1 MRYVAYDMAG
11 NVSALGSADLSI
23 DTVAPLVNDDA
34 VTYYTADPAQFTITA
49 SDGSGSGIE
58 RIEYKVDGGATQTVS
73 AATAPVSVTGEGA
86 HTVRYLAYDN
96 AGHPSLARTADL
108 TIDTIAP
115 AATDDIV
122 ASYPGSA
129 SFTLSAVDGGSG
141 VATIAYRIDSGA
153 TMTVG
158 SDSVPLIVSLPGTRT
173 ITYLATDA
181 AGNSSPATVTVF
193 YVGADDVPPDVTDD
207 APPYSASDPTNV
219 TISAE
224 DPGSGVASLSY
235 TVDGSATRTVSASSE
250 ATLVTGEGTHT
261 LVYLAEDT
269 VGNVSSP
276 VQSAVRDRHAV
287 THGLRRCRCPLLGLA
302 GRVHHHGE

>member
-115 AATDDIV
+115 AATDD
-122 ASYPGSA
+122 ASPYYDA
-129 SFTLSAVDGGSG
+129 SPAQFTITAGDGAGSG
-141 VATIAYRIDSGA
+141 IERIEYKVDSDATQ
-153 TMTVG
+153 
-158 SDSVPLIVSLPGTRT
+158 
-173 ITYLATDA
+173 
-181 AGNSSPATVTVF
+181 
-193 YVGADDVPPDVTDD
+193 
-207 APPYSASDPTNV
+207 
-219 TISAE
+219 
-224 DPGSGVASLSY
+224 
-235 TVDGSATRTVSASSE
+235 TVSA
-250 ATLVTGEGTHT
+250 ATAPVSVTGEGAHT
-261 LVYLAEDT
+261 VRYVAFDDA
-269 VGNVSSP
+269 GNMSTLGHSEP
-276 VQSAVRDRHAV
+276 EDRH
-287 THGLRRCRCPLLGLA
+287 HGSDGDGQRRCLLHRRSSA
-302 GRVHHHGE
+302 VHHHGQ